1 MIIRL
6 PEVIVQPSVRSLC
19 LHPYSG
25 HPHGC
30 PNYNHKLGCPP
41 GATLFTDYFRMDQP
55 IYAIII
61 EFDLAHW
68 VKIMKQ
74 KHPHW
79 SYRQLSCC
87 LYWQTRARK
96 SLEDEVIR
104 FRLSTNRAYE
114 YDITRVPEADGVN
127 VTETL
132 AKVGVILEWPPTKI
146 VRLVAIA
153 GIPE

>member
-1 MIIRL
+1 
-6 PEVIVQPSVRSLC
+6 
-19 LHPYSG
+19 
-25 HPHGC
+25 
-30 PNYNHKLGCPP
+30 
-41 GATLFTDYFRMDQP
+41 MDQP